1 MGYLNMFIVIG
12 FNDTEVKLEN
22 TEGNEIET
30 VSWDEVAR
38 RLLNNIEI
46 DGLSFNEKGDIVDRN
61 GNVLNK
67 SQVKEKRK
75 NSNLHKAKEEKNDEF
90 YTRLEDIEAELSHY
104 DPSYFKDKVIYCPTD
119 VAVNEG
125 RVPQSQFVRYFQINA
140 HRLQFKK
147 LIATCLVYKA
157 AGETDEDLEKVHNC
171 YILERQEVTKQQKL
185 AWSHTPMNMVI
196 GVKED
201 MGLKYVNEDGST
213 HPMPYH
219 IVNQAVTAPEGKFT
233 IVKRFIDHYDQNTGE
248 PILGKEDKG
257 IKWEFNGHQ
266 LGIKWCRKHPDGT
279 EEMLPEECYYDNTTP
294 TGEDF
299 LTDFSIFPKDEN
311 GNPCFEDLDSLED
324 KGSVALYPPEYYD
337 YQEIDY
343 DEYEEYYEHC
353 PADSEYVSGD
363 YRSEYC
369 QKLFKEA
376 DVVVTNPPFSLF
388 RDFVA
393 MLMEHEKKF
402 LIIGSGNAITYKE
415 IFPLIRDN
423 KVWLGVTRQGTGSM
437 WFHIHDDVPVRNGQK
452 IENGIRYQTIGN
464 SCWFTNLDHIKRH
477 EPLLLVKT
485 YDPALYPRYDNYDA
499 INVDKVSDI
508 PYDYDGVMGVPIT
521 FLGKFNPDQ
530 FEIVAFRKGDDGKDL
545 VFTRDEE
552 RESST
557 VLSYP
562 YTTSIAGMIKNAE
575 GKINGKPTYA
585 RITIRR
591 KLNR

>member
-219 IVNQAVTAPEGKFT
+219 IVNQAVTAPEGRFT

-311 GNPCFEDLDSLED
+311 ENPCFEDLDSLED
-324 KGSVALYPPEYYD
+324 NGSVALYPPEYYA

-353 PADSEYVSGD
+353 PADSDYVSGD
-363 YRSEYC
+363 YRSAYC

-393 MLMEHEKKF
+393 CLESHELKY
-402 LIIGSGNAITYKE
+402 IILGDKNAITYKE

-423 KVWLGVTRQGTGSM
+423 KLWLGYSVHSGERYFYVPEGN
-437 WFHIHDDVPVRNGQK
+437 HISKKLSKGIGVR
-452 IENGIRYQTIGN
+452 
-464 SCWFTNLDHIKRH
+464 WFTNLDVTQRH
-477 EPLLLVKT
+477 EQLILIKQ
-485 YDPALYPRYDNYDA
+485 YDPNNYPKYDNYDA
-499 INVDKVSDI
+499 INVDKVKDI
-508 PYDYDGVMGVPIT
+508 PVDYYGVMGVPIT
-521 FLGKFNPDQ
+521 FLDKYNPEQ
-530 FEIVAFRKGDDGKDL
+530 FELLGIANSTRWIGYECFTLIDGNKIYNRLLIRKIVK
-545 VFTRDEE
+545 
-552 RESST
+552 
-557 VLSYP
+557 
-562 YTTSIAGMIKNAE
+562 
-575 GKINGKPTYA
+575 
-585 RITIRR
+585 
-591 KLNR
+591 

>member
-219 IVNQAVTAPEGKFT
+219 IVNQAVTAPEGRFT

-363 YRSEYC
+363 YRSAYC

-376 DVVVTNPPFSLF
+376 DIVVTNPPFSLF
-388 RDFVA
+388 RDFVEN
-393 MLMEHEKKF
+393 LEKHNLKYCI
-402 LIIGSGNAITYKE
+402 LGNINAITYKE
-415 IFPLIRDN
+415 VFPLIRDN
-423 KVWLGVTRQGTGSM
+423 KIWVGYKFNGKPMEFIVPDDYTLKGSVCGYTPDGKKYVGVGGT
-437 WFHIHDDVPVRNGQK
+437 
-452 IENGIRYQTIGN
+452 
-464 SCWFTNLDHIKRH
+464 CWFTNCDIPKRH
-477 EPLLLVKT
+477 EKLVLWKNYT
-485 YDPALYPRYDNYDA
+485 PEEYPKYDNYDA
-499 INVDKVSDI
+499 IEVGKTKDI
-508 PYDYDGVMGVPIT
+508 PYDYDGVMGVPIS
-521 FLGKFNPDQ
+521 FLDKFSPDQ
-530 FEIVAFRKGDDGKDL
+530 FEILGSRRWCKSPELVAVYCGNKK
-545 VFTRDEE
+545 TCEE
-552 RESST
+552 DHKT
-557 VLSYP
+557 L
-562 YTTSIAGMIKNAE
+562 
-575 GKINGKPTYA
+575 INGKETYD
-585 RITIRR
+585 RIFIRR
-591 KLNR
+591 K

>member
-1 MGYLNMFIVIG
+1 MFIVIG
-12 FNDTEVKLEN
+12 FNDNEVKLEN

-219 IVNQAVTAPEGKFT
+219 IVNQAVTAPEGRFT

-324 KGSVALYPPEYYD
+324 KGSVGLYPPEYYD

-353 PADSEYVSGD
+353 PTDSEYVSGD

-369 QKLFKEA
+369 QKLFKES

-388 RDFVA
+388 RDFFYR
-393 MLMEHEKKF
+393 LMQANKKF
-402 LIIGSGNAITYKE
+402 IIIGNINCLTYKE
-415 IFPLIRDN
+415 FFPYIKSNEVHVGYNNAGGTRKGNSMSYLSPSDGNILKDVQSWWFNNIDN
-423 KVWLGVTRQGTGSM
+423 FRNTG
-437 WFHIHDDVPVRNGQK
+437 IHDINEYLNMKDWLDNGK
-452 IENGIRYQTIGN
+452 E
-464 SCWFTNLDHIKRH
+464 
-477 EPLLLVKT
+477 
-485 YDPALYPRYDNYDA
+485 YPKYDNYDA
-499 INVDKVSDI
+499 IEVSSEKII
-508 PYDYDGVMGVPIT
+508 PKDYSGVMGVPVT
-521 FLGKFNPDQ
+521 SLRYLNLDY
-530 FEIVAFRKGDDGKDL
+530 FEIVGISGSLAEPF
-545 VFTRDEE
+545 RDE
-552 RESST
+552 S
-557 VLSYP
+557 
-562 YTTSIAGMIKNAE
+562 
-575 GKINGKPTYA
+575 GKLCSGRFYLNGKRMYD
-585 RITIRR
+585 RIVIRHR
-591 KLNR
+591 KDENGKLI

>member
-219 IVNQAVTAPEGKFT
+219 IVNQAVTAPEGRFT

-324 KGSVALYPPEYYD
+324 NGSVALYPPEYYA

-353 PADSEYVSGD
+353 PADSDYVSGD
-363 YRSEYC
+363 YRSAYC

-393 MLMEHEKKF
+393 CLESHELKY
-402 LIIGSGNAITYKE
+402 IILGDKNAITYKE

-423 KVWLGVTRQGTGSM
+423 KLWLGYSVHSGERYFYVPEGN
-437 WFHIHDDVPVRNGQK
+437 HISKKLSKGIGVR
-452 IENGIRYQTIGN
+452 
-464 SCWFTNLDHIKRH
+464 WFTNLDVTQRH
-477 EPLLLVKT
+477 EQLILIKQ
-485 YDPALYPRYDNYDA
+485 YDPNNYPKYDNYDA
-499 INVDKVSDI
+499 INVDKVKDI
-508 PYDYDGVMGVPIT
+508 PVDYYGVMGVPIT
-521 FLGKFNPDQ
+521 FLDKYNPEQ
-530 FEIVAFRKGDDGKDL
+530 FELLGIANSTRWIGYECFTLIDGNKIYNRLLIRKIVK
-545 VFTRDEE
+545 
-552 RESST
+552 
-557 VLSYP
+557 
-562 YTTSIAGMIKNAE
+562 
-575 GKINGKPTYA
+575 
-585 RITIRR
+585 
-591 KLNR
+591 

>member
-125 RVPQSQFVRYFQINA
+125 RVPQSQVVRYFQINA

-219 IVNQAVTAPEGKFT
+219 IVNQAVTAPEGRFT

-311 GNPCFEDLDSLED
+311 GNPCFEYLDSLED
-324 KGSVALYPPEYYD
+324 NGSVALYPPEYYA

-353 PADSEYVSGD
+353 PADSDYVSGD
-363 YRSEYC
+363 YRSAYC

-393 MLMEHEKKF
+393 CLESHELKY
-402 LIIGSGNAITYKE
+402 IILGDKNAITYKE

-423 KVWLGVTRQGTGSM
+423 KLWLGYSVHSGERYFYVPEGN
-437 WFHIHDDVPVRNGQK
+437 HISKKLSKGIGVR
-452 IENGIRYQTIGN
+452 
-464 SCWFTNLDHIKRH
+464 WFTNLDVTQRH
-477 EPLLLVKT
+477 EQLILIKQ
-485 YDPALYPRYDNYDA
+485 YDPNNYPKYDNYDA
-499 INVDKVSDI
+499 INVDKVKDI
-508 PYDYDGVMGVPIT
+508 PVDYYGVMGVPIT
-521 FLGKFNPDQ
+521 FLDKYNPEQ
-530 FEIVAFRKGDDGKDL
+530 FELLGIANSTRWIGYECFTLIDGNKIYNRLLIRKIVK
-545 VFTRDEE
+545 
-552 RESST
+552 
-557 VLSYP
+557 
-562 YTTSIAGMIKNAE
+562 
-575 GKINGKPTYA
+575 
-585 RITIRR
+585 
-591 KLNR
+591 